1 MKQVANHGKHDCWMG
16 VISTGTEGILMTI
29 DDVDDAV
36 AAAAFRT
43 LVKHLQHR
51 TDAANI
57 DLMGLSGF
65 CRNCLADW
73 MMAADPALDK
83 ETARHVVHGMSSADW
98 KASQPP
104 ATPEQLARMESSLAK
119 NASHR

>member
-1 MKQVANHGKHDCWMG
+1 
-16 VISTGTEGILMTI
+16 MTI

-43 LVKHLQHR
+43 LVRHLQHR

-73 MMAADPALDK
+73 LMAADPALEK
-83 ETARHVVHGMSSADW
+83 EMTRHIVHGMPSAQW
-98 KASQPP
+98 KASQPA
-104 ATPEQLARMESSLAK
+104 ATPAQLALMEQSLAK
-119 NASHR
+119 NPLPV